1 MKKNYILSI
10 HSKSAYEVKL
20 THFNEEFSEAK
31 LIERVNQDEE
41 ALLDEL
47 MFGECWDG
55 DVFQAFGLMAVDVDN
70 YMIVVQDEDGN
81 TQKYDS
87 SAISSEMVKVISSN
101 TAWWGY
107 DELSKG
113 CAGSIYLE
121 LDDAEFDITKLTAK
135 ITSYGF
141 KEGEEDTERVYTNR
155 IVDHFTYENYE
166 YLGSDIL
173 EISTEGMNLIPIR
186 RNVLINKGNKGSK

>member
-1 MKKNYILSI
+1 MKKNYTLTI

-20 THFNEEFSEAK
+20 TNFDQDEFTKAK
-31 LIERVNQDEE
+31 LIERVYQNESD
-41 ALLDEL
+41 LLDEL

-55 DVFQAFGLMAVDVDN
+55 DVVQTIGLIAVAADN
-70 YMIVVQDEDGN
+70 YLVVVTDEDGN

-87 SAISSEMVKVISSN
+87 SDISSEMVKVVTPN

-107 DELSKG
+107 EELSKG
-113 CAGSIYLE
+113 CAGSICLAI
-121 LDDAEFDITKLTAK
+121 DAEFDITKLTGQ
-135 ITSYGF
+135 ITSYSF
-141 KEGEEDTERVYTNR
+141 KEGRRVHTNR

-173 EISTEGMNLIPIR
+173 EISTEEMNLIPLH
-186 RNVLINKGNKGSK
+186 RNVLINKGSK

>member
-55 DVFQAFGLMAVDVDN
+55 DVVQTIGLIAVAADN
-70 YMIVVQDEDGN
+70 YMLVLTDEDGN
-81 TQKYDS
+81 THQYDS
-87 SAISSEMVKVISSN
+87 SAIPSEIVKVVTPN

-107 DELSKG
+107 EELSKG
-113 CAGSIYLE
+113 CAGSICLA
-121 LDDAEFDITKLTAK
+121 LDDEEFDITKLTAH
-135 ITSYGF
+135 ITSYSF
-141 KEGEEDTERVYTNR
+141 KEYTNR

-173 EISTEGMNLIPIR
+173 EISTEKMNLIPLH
-186 RNVLINKGNKGSK
+186 RNVLINKG

>member
-1 MKKNYILSI
+1 MKNYKITI
-10 HSKSAYEVKL
+10 TSKSAYEVKL
-20 THFNEEFSEAK
+20 TNFDEEFTEAN

-41 ALLDEL
+41 ALLDDL

-55 DVFQAFGLMAVDVDN
+55 DVVENIGLIAVAADN
-70 YMIVVQDEDGN
+70 YMLVVTDEDGN
-81 TQKYDS
+81 TQQYDS